1 MAFFW
6 SLLEKYKKN
15 VFLRTFIEVT
25 GWVLLTV
32 RNQDS
37 QSCNTSSILVRSTK
51 GHLFVREV
59 VIFLAVSYWL
69 LAFSF

>member
-25 GWVLLTV
+25 SWVLLTV

-37 QSCNTSSILVRSTK
+37 QSCNTSSILVPSTK
-51 GHLFVREV
+51 KGGISSSLYF
-59 VIFLAVSYWL
+59 W
-69 LAFSF
+69 

>member
-37 QSCNTSSILVRSTK
+37 QSCNTSSILVPSTEK
-51 GHLFVREV
+51 GGISSSLYF
-59 VIFLAVSYWL
+59 W
-69 LAFSF
+69 

>member
-37 QSCNTSSILVRSTK
+37 QSCNTSSILVRSTPK
-51 GHLFVREV
+51 K
-59 VIFLAVSYWL
+59 
-69 LAFSF
+69 FS